1 MLMVEVAVA
10 VAVLVVVAT
19 CRCDGQYLACR
30 TLDTSDE
37 IFSQPARPGV
47 SSLML
52 GISLIL

>member
-1 MLMVEVAVA
+1 MLMVEVAVL

>member
-1 MLMVEVAVA
+1 MLMVEVAVV

-37 IFSQPARPGV
+37 IFSQPARSGV